1 MDERPFFIV
10 GSPRSGTTLLRFMLA
25 SHPRLWVPDETG
37 FVPFLRVPPD
47 QTLSPSETA
56 RVCRRIGQ
64 LNRGWDD
71 TAAATSTAV
80 RKQQNLRLGDLLD
93 TLYRSRMADSG
104 AARWGDKTPGYILHV
119 PLIARIFPSGQFIH
133 LIRDGRD
140 VTLSAMA
147 KWRHRFP
154 ERLYMDEIY
163 LIRSWVRAVRC
174 GRAAGAELG
183 PNRYL
188 DLRYEDL
195 AEDPEG
201 TLIRTCS
208 FLGEDFHPDMLH
220 HEALAQRVISSAGH
234 AEVRDPVSSTRIG
247 RWRTEMTPCHLW
259 AAERVAGNTIAELG
273 YEVTATRPPSATAR
287 VKLTIKAARCT
298 AVRGV
303 QRALEVC
310 GFARLNRGKR
320 RRRRDWGS
328 RSSMGAR

>member
-1 MDERPFFIV
+1 VDERPFFIV
-10 GSPRSGTTLLRFMLA
+10 GCPRSGTTLLRFMLA
-25 SHPRLWVPDETG
+25 SHPRLWVPAETG

-47 QTLSPSETA
+47 RTLSSSETA
-56 RVCRRIGQ
+56 RVCRRIGR
-64 LNRGWDD
+64 LNRGWYE
-71 TAAATSTAV
+71 TAAATSAAV
-80 RKQQNLRLGDLLD
+80 RKQRNLRLGDLLD
-93 TLYRSRMADSG
+93 TLYRSQMAESG

-154 ERLYMDEIY
+154 ERLYMDEFY
-163 LIRSWVRAVRC
+163 LIRSWVGAVRR

-188 DLRYEDL
+188 ELRYEDL

-201 TLIRTCS
+201 TLIRICS

-220 HEALAQRVISSAGH
+220 HEALAQRVIFSGGH
-234 AEVRDPVSSTRIG
+234 VEVRDPVSSTRIG
-247 RWRTEMTPCHLW
+247 RWRTEMTPFHLW
-259 AAERVAGNTIAELG
+259 AAARVAGDTIAELG
-273 YEVTATRPPSATAR
+273 YEVTTTRPPSATAP

-303 QRALEVC
+303 QRALKVC

-320 RRRRDWGS
+320 WRRPESGS
-328 RSSMGAR
+328 PE